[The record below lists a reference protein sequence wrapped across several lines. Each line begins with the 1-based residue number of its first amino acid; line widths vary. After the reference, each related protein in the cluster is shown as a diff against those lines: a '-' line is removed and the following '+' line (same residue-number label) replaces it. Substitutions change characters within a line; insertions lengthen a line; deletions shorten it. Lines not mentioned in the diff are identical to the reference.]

1 MLPPS
6 RRLGGLVAHV
16 LGGGRAATVK
26 TLPAAGED
34 DAFKVYVSVDIE
46 GVAGVVNP
54 EHLGPTGFEYGKA
67 CDWMTAEAVCAA
79 EAALEAGATSVV
91 LSDSH
96 GNGCNIHP
104 DALPPHC
111 RLVRSWPRELG
122 MMAGIDSSFA
132 AALLVGYHP
141 GTQSLGGVRAHTF
154 SSASLTSVKI
164 NGREESEVGIS
175 ALVAGELGVPVI
187 MASGDDMLAEEIAG
201 TLGPLVEVAVVKEA
215 LSYHSANTMRP
226 EDAQALVKTTAAR
239 SLERLKAGDHSPLY
253 TTDTPITL
261 DISTK
266 NCARVFCCTA
276 QCAS

>member
-1 MLPPS
+1 M
-6 RRLGGLVAHV
+6 
-16 LGGGRAATVK
+16 
-26 TLPAAGED
+26 
-34 DAFKVYVSVDIE
+34 SV
-46 GVAGVVNP
+46 P
-54 EHLGPTGFEYGKA
+54 
-67 CDWMTAEAVCAA
+67 
-79 EAALEAGATSVV
+79 
-91 LSDSH
+91 
-96 GNGCNIHP
+96 
-104 DALPPHC
+104 
-111 RLVRSWPRELG
+111 
-122 MMAGIDSSFA
+122 
-132 AALLVGYHP
+132 
-141 GTQSLGGVRAHTF
+141 F

-201 TLGPLVEVAVVKEA
+201 TLGPLVDVAVVKEA

-266 NCARVFCCTA
+266 NCARVFVLHSSMCLLTA
-276 QCAS
+276 AAFSSLPDRPIEMLAFLPQVERVDSHTARFEVPDMAAAVRSECRSHAHKNV